1 MKQIAG
7 TAVMSIED
15 LKTLLFPI
23 KKRTRNVKPL
33 TIEQHEA
40 MLERMKNMRKIS
52 LETRKRKKET
62 KEKKEEMKNNI
73 TETPSINELR
83 NITET
88 PSINELRNKT
98 EDDIIIQAKN
108 QIIDTFENILNHF
121 ETFEGIYNCNLLMTS
136 DQIFDLETKYNNLL
150 TKLLEKK
157 CEENFNSLNEKFNS
171 LNENLNSLNEKFNSL
186 NSK

>member
-83 NITET
+83 N
-88 PSINELRNKT
+88 KT

-136 DQIFDLETKYNNLL
+136 DQIFNLETKYNNLL